1 MESPLVR
8 LCIEEACKSGDAVE
22 RWRLQR
28 RSLERLPPH
37 LADALLRRLLHKRLL
52 FPSLLEGFKHSVENI
67 DLRGESSINAEWMA
81 YIGGFVN
88 LVSLNLSDCQRINSS
103 TLWPITGLTSLTEL
117 DLSRCFKVTDAG
129 IKHLQSVVNLKKLWI
144 SQTGVTKVG
153 ISLLASLQKLS
164 LLDLGGL
171 PVTDHNL
178 IALQELT
185 KLEYLDI
192 WGSNVT
198 NQGAISILQFSN
210 LSFLNLSWTSVT
222 QTPNIPHLECLH
234 MNMCTIVS
242 EPKTHCSLA
251 SLKKLVLSGANFS
264 AETEALSFTN
274 KSSIT
279 YLDVSKTSLQN
290 FSFIETMINLEHL
303 DLSSTA
309 FGDDS
314 VGFVACVGENLKNLN
329 VSDTKITSAGVGNL
343 AGHVP
348 QLETFSL
355 SQTFVD
361 DLSILLISTMMPCVK
376 ALDLGMTSI
385 REEQAEPSLA
395 ALQSLT
401 SLKTL
406 SLEHPYLG
414 DTALSALSS
423 LTGLTH
429 LSLRSTSL
437 TDSTL
442 HHLSSLPNLVSLGV
456 RDAVLT
462 SNGLEKFRP
471 PKRLRTLDL
480 KGCWLLTKDDIAG
493 LCKRYP
499 HIKVRHEHDDSS
511 SLDQNQFLPR
521 SSTPQSF
528 GKVPRRSNNQRPES
542 SVAVPRSFLDQR
554 VKYNREELV
563 ALQNSPLSQLLPRKE
578 LVSVPDILADSVI

>member
-1 MESPLVR
+1 MDNNNNNNHNRNDEVNHTVYISFNKNDSSVSSFISYLIAAFNRQGIISAFVDG
-8 LCIEEACKSGDAVE
+8 KSSHDEAVE
-22 RWRLQR
+22 REMGPEEFSKLRVVVVGFSKNYALHVSFLEKQILEYSYRNNNDFVVVLVFYGVSVSSVKQHTERFGEEFDAVQRSMIKWRPGHEYDCKR
-28 RSLERLPPH
+28 R
-37 LADALLRRLLHKRLL
+37 
-52 FPSLLEGFKHSVENI
+52 GFKHSVENI

-88 LVSLNLSDCQRINSS
+88 LISLNLSDCQRLNSS
-103 TLWPITGLTSLTEL
+103 TLWPITGLTSLKEL
-117 DLSRCFKVTDAG
+117 DLSRCWKVTDAG
-129 IKHLQSVVNLKKLWI
+129 IKHLQSVVYLEKLWI

-153 ISLLASLQKLS
+153 ISLLASLKKLS

-171 PVTDHNL
+171 PVTDQNL
-178 IALQELT
+178 IALQALT

-192 WGSNVT
+192 WGSN
-198 NQGAISILQFSN
+198 
-210 LSFLNLSWTSVT
+210 
-222 QTPNIPHLECLH
+222 TPNIPHLECLH
-234 MNMCTIVS
+234 MNMCTIVT
-242 EPKTHCSLA
+242 EPKTQSSLA

-290 FSFIETMINLEHL
+290 FSFLETMINLEHL

-314 VGFVACVGENLKNLN
+314 VGFVACVGENLRNLN

-361 DLSILLISTMMPCVK
+361 DLSILLISTMMPCIK

-385 REEQAEPSLA
+385 RGFILQQSPQEEQAEPSLA

-429 LSLRSTSL
+429 LQPWGRI
-437 TDSTL
+437 DM
-442 HHLSSLPNLVSLGV
+442 
-456 RDAVLT
+456 
-462 SNGLEKFRP
+462 
-471 PKRLRTLDL
+471 
-480 KGCWLLTKDDIAG
+480 
-493 LCKRYP
+493 
-499 HIKVRHEHDDSS
+499 
-511 SLDQNQFLPR
+511 
-521 SSTPQSF
+521 
-528 GKVPRRSNNQRPES
+528 RPES
-542 SVAVPRSFLDQR
+542 
-554 VKYNREELV
+554 
-563 ALQNSPLSQLLPRKE
+563 
-578 LVSVPDILADSVI
+578 